1 MINQIRILSE
11 KIVSLKE
18 TITTEEATKTSFVLP
33 LLQILG
39 YDIFNP
45 KELLPECVS
54 DIGGKKGEK
63 VDYLLYKDNNPIL
76 IIECKK
82 WSEDLN
88 LHINQLI
95 RYYHTSK
102 VKFGLLT
109 NGLEYHFFTDLDQA
123 NIMDTVPF
131 FSFNILKFSDSDVN
145 NFIKFSKK
153 SYDIDSIILMAENLK
168 YLSKCKNIILKELHS
183 PSNEFIKLISKQIY
197 SGRFTQNIN
206 DKFKNLINTALI
218 ELFPPVIN
226 VEEEKSKI
234 ITTEEELELYNEI
247 LACLPEYK
255 HILSY
260 KDFKGH
266 FSIILNN
273 STRQCILKALFN
285 TKKKYVIL
293 IDGENELKLEYN
305 VDLIIN
311 SLPIIK
317 NRINFLL
324 NN

>member
-54 DIGGKKGEK
+54 DIGSKKGEK
-63 VDYLLYKDNNPIL
+63 VDYLLYKDNNPTL

-88 LHINQLI
+88 LHVNQLV

-109 NGLEYHFFTDLDQA
+109 NGLEYHFFTDLDQP
-123 NIMDTVPF
+123 NIMDTLPF
-131 FSFNILKFSDSDVN
+131 FSFNVLNFSDSDIN

-153 SYDIDSIILMAENLK
+153 LYDIDNIVLMAENLK

-183 PSNEFIKLISKQIY
+183 PSDEFIKLISKQIY
-197 SGRFTQNIN
+197 SGRFTQKVN
-206 DKFKNLINTALI
+206 DKFKNLISTALT
-218 ELFPPVIN
+218 ELFPPVISI
-226 VEEEKSKI
+226 EEEKSKV
-234 ITTEEELELYNEI
+234 ITTEEELALYNDI
-247 LACLPEYK
+247 LINLPEYK
-255 HILSY
+255 NILSY

-273 STRQCILKALFN
+273 NTRQCVLKALFN
-285 TKKKYVIL
+285 TKKKYIML

-305 VDLIIN
+305 PDLIIN
-311 SLPIIK
+311 NLSIIK
-317 NRINFLL
+317 NRIEFLL
-324 NN
+324 N